1 MKCWHKVVPTQAKR
15 IFEEFFISL
24 LLMKSVY
31 FETGTEIVI
40 CKGKTVGPI
49 KIVTNLRRKSLTLQC
64 CTLMLIEIEWWW
76 RKEYLLEMSI
86 IIKSLQHFV
95 TEVAYFIIFTLIS
108 YNQFLQ
114 AFVNNTFKRI
124 ATPTLIGCADHQ
136 HRSLYCIS
144 NGSITTSSTTSNR
157 QRQDE
162 NMLTLSYKFNR
173 LISDWPPKKMFTKK
187 RSSWASSNYQIM
199 CF

>member
-1 MKCWHKVVPTQAKR
+1 
-15 IFEEFFISL
+15 
-24 LLMKSVY
+24 MKSVY

-49 KIVTNLRRKSLTLQC
+49 EIVINLRRKSLTLQC

-76 RKEYLLEMSI
+76 RKEYLLVYFTSI
-86 IIKSLQHFV
+86 YWKRVLLSLRHFV

-124 ATPTLIGCADHQ
+124 AAPTLIGCADHQ
-136 HRSLYCIS
+136 HRSLCCIS

-157 QRQDE
+157 QCLDE
-162 NMLTLSYKFNR
+162 NM
-173 LISDWPPKKMFTKK
+173 
-187 RSSWASSNYQIM
+187 
-199 CF
+199 